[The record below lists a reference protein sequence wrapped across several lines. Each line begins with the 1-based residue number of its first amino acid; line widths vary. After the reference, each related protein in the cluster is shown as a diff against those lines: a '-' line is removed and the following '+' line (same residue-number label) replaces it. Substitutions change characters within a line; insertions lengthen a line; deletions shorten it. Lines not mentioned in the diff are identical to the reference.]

1 MTRHLTYPLITK
13 VNSIATRA
21 ADDFPPNCVEI
32 DVQTPLGRG
41 VLHVSQDAALEL
53 GAKLAT
59 HLQAGDAPPV
69 ARGRH

>member
-21 ADDFPPNCVEI
+21 ADDFPPNCIEI

-41 VLHVSQDAALEL
+41 VLHMSQDAASAL
-53 GAKLAT
+53 GAKLAA
-59 HLQAGDAPPV
+59 HLQASG
-69 ARGRH
+69 